1 MPMHIFRLGAE
12 KTEAEFESNDA
23 AIAFA
28 QRMAREISFWDF
40 KPGSILKVF
49 DDDGEVLLEIPLKRQ
64 MH

>member
-1 MPMHIFRLGAE
+1 
-12 KTEAEFESNDA
+12 
-23 AIAFA
+23 
-28 QRMAREISFWDF
+28 MAREISFWDF

>member
-1 MPMHIFRLGAE
+1 MPMYIFRLGAE
-12 KTEAEFESNDA
+12 KAEAEFESNDA